1 MPKATYSKIID
12 FGSQINNQSNSPF
25 NAANPITYC
34 MFPTLGSQFM
44 HGSSTSNLLYGNYN
58 QACETFMAE
67 HCAQNWDGFCDA
79 YQKMNIDSYWPNS
92 GVVDAYAFKFAQA
105 FLKNNSPTVGQNLV
119 RNAMNMKF
127 LDYPYAKYSIAPFD
141 PNTANSPNIKY
152 YSNIDPGP
160 SIIKHI
166 KDIDANEDIKRMLD
180 NATPCFDV
188 IARLYLGFLR
198 KEAHTDAYSKTI
210 LEQFFIQN
218 KCILDNYLKQAIDIL
233 GSYRVNL

>member
-25 NAANPITYC
+25 NAANPLTYC

-44 HGSSTSNLLYGNYN
+44 HGSSTSNQLYGNYN

-79 YQKMNIDSYWPNS
+79 YQKMNVDSYWPNS
-92 GVVDAYAFKFAQA
+92 AVIDAYAFTFAQA

-119 RNAMNMKF
+119 RNAMNMAF
-127 LDYPYAKYSIAPFD
+127 LEYPHAKYDMAPFD
-141 PNTANSPNIKY
+141 PNTANSPNIKF

-160 SIIKHI
+160 SLIKKIHHI
-166 KDIDANEDIKRMLD
+166 DRNDNIKRLLE
-180 NATPCFDV
+180 NAVPCLDV
-188 IARLYLGFLR
+188 IGRLYLGYLR
-198 KEAHTDAYSKTI
+198 KEKHTEDYKGTV
-210 LEQFFIQN
+210 LEQFFKEN
-218 KCILDNYLKQAIDIL
+218 HCLLDNYLHQSQNIL